1 MKPLQLKRQIYL
13 LITIAFS
20 AISEKG
26 VSSPSNSI
34 HQKNSEFMYHPAL
47 IEELYQNNEVT
58 TTIIDTL
65 TRREITTLIPRR
77 DIEGGAVPIQISRNP
92 NFAMQEI
99 YRIAE
104 EEIAEK
110 NITSDKEKNRIRA
123 QTSSEKL
130 GTADPEVIE
139 GVALAVAD
147 SPASK
152 LMEMFLKL
160 DDFKKYA
167 NHIFMESIQLKESEL
182 LKRHIVVSDNVKDKI
197 KFQYSKIKISGSEFS
212 QTLRYEMSAET
223 KEMGVRAKKGGG
235 LNQSVIPVIIVAWE
249 IDPLFKDDPQY
260 KQEGV
265 LMNNGS
271 FTIQPYIDEN
281 GTVDPH
287 RSIIL
292 YHIYIKLERSNLAME
307 ILSAIFRDSVAR
319 TTLYDLATAMRREA
333 SR

>member
-1 MKPLQLKRQIYL
+1 MKTRQIHL
-13 LITIAFS
+13 SISVAIFAALS

-26 VSSPSNSI
+26 LSSPSNGI
-34 HQKNSEFMYHPAL
+34 YQKNSEFMCHPAL
-47 IEELYQNNEVT
+47 IEELYQKNEVT

-65 TRREITTLIPRR
+65 TRREIATMIPRR
-77 DIEGGAVPIQISRNP
+77 DIEGGTVPIQISRKP
-92 NFAMQEI
+92 GFAIQEI

-104 EEIAEK
+104 EEITEK

-123 QTSSEKL
+123 RISSEKL
-130 GTADPEVIE
+130 GTVDEEVIE
-139 GVALAVAD
+139 GVALAIAN

-160 DDFKKYA
+160 DDFKKYSP
-167 NHIFMESIQLKESEL
+167 HIFMESIELKESEL
-182 LKRHIVVSDNVKDKI
+182 SQKHI

-212 QTLRYEMSAET
+212 QTLRYEMSRET
-223 KEMGVRAKKGGG
+223 KEIGVHTKNGK
-235 LNQSVIPVIIVAWE
+235 LNQSVQVIIVAWE
-249 IDPLFKDDPQY
+249 IDPLFKDDPHY

-292 YHIYIKLERSNLAME
+292 YHIYIKLERSNFAME

>member
-1 MKPLQLKRQIYL
+1 MNAIQLKCQIYL
-13 LITIAFS
+13 LIAAALS
-20 AISEKG
+20 VISEKG
-26 VSSPSNSI
+26 FPSNSI
-34 HQKNSEFMYHPAL
+34 HQKNSEFMCHPVL

-65 TRREITTLIPRR
+65 TRREIATLLPRR
-77 DIEGGAVPIQISRNP
+77 DIEEGAVPIQISRNP
-92 NFAMQEI
+92 NFAIQEI

-123 QTSSEKL
+123 QISSEKL
-130 GTADPEVIE
+130 GTVDPEIIE
-139 GVALAVAD
+139 GVALAVSD

-182 LKRHIVVSDNVKDKI
+182 LKKHIAFSDKI

-212 QTLRYEMSAET
+212 QTLRYEMSQDT
-223 KEMGVRAKKGGG
+223 KEVGARAKKGGE
-235 LNQSVIPVIIVAWE
+235 LNQRVIPVIIVAWE

-307 ILSAIFRDSVAR
+307 ILSTIFRDSVAR

>member
-1 MKPLQLKRQIYL
+1 MC
-13 LITIAFS
+13 
-20 AISEKG
+20 
-26 VSSPSNSI
+26 
-34 HQKNSEFMYHPAL
+34 HPIL

-65 TRREITTLIPRR
+65 TRREIATMISRQ
-77 DIEGGAVPIQISRNP
+77 DIEGGAVPIQISRKP
-92 NFAMQEI
+92 TFAIQEI
-99 YRIAE
+99 YRLAE
-104 EEIAEK
+104 EEITEK
-110 NITSDKEKNRIRA
+110 NITSEKEKNRIRA
-123 QTSSEKL
+123 EISSEKL
-130 GTADPEVIE
+130 GAVDPEVIE
-139 GVALAVAD
+139 GVALAVSD
-147 SPASK
+147 SPPSK

-167 NHIFMESIQLKESEL
+167 SHIFMESIQLKESEL
-182 LKRHIVVSDNVKDKI
+182 LKKHIILSDKLSDKI

-212 QTLRYEMSAET
+212 QTLRYEMSRDT
-223 KEMGVRAKKGGG
+223 KEVGVRAKKGGE
-235 LNQSVIPVIIVAWE
+235 LIQSVIPVIIVAWE
-249 IDPLFKDDPQY
+249 IDPLFKDAPQY

-292 YHIYIKLERSNLAME
+292 YHIYIKLERSNLAVE
-307 ILSAIFRDSVAR
+307 ILSAIFKDSVAR

-333 SR
+333 GR

>member
-1 MKPLQLKRQIYL
+1 MKILQLKRHIYL
-13 LITIAFS
+13 LIAAALS
-20 AISEKG
+20 VISEKG

-34 HQKNSEFMYHPAL
+34 HQKNSEFMCHSIL

-77 DIEGGAVPIQISRNP
+77 DIEGGTVPIQISRNP
-92 NFAMQEI
+92 NFAIQEI

-123 QTSSEKL
+123 QISSEKL
-130 GTADPEVIE
+130 GTVDPEVIE

-167 NHIFMESIQLKESEL
+167 SHIFRESMELKESEL
-182 LKRHIVVSDNVKDKI
+182 LKKHIVIPDNIKDKI

-223 KEMGVRAKKGGG
+223 KEIGVRTKKGK
-235 LNQSVIPVIIVAWE
+235 LNQDVQVIIVAWE
-249 IDPLFKDDPQY
+249 IDPLFKDDPEY

-333 SR
+333 GR